1 MPAGPRMQ
9 QLIFFATTVAVFNL
23 GSQSGCRP
31 ASHAIIGPSPI
42 DTVVMSQRVPQVVRR
57 LAVWYPPASDQEML
71 YGYSRLEH
79 ATFQLKTLR
88 PWIKIVERRD
98 LSQLTDEQRWQLSG
112 RVGDDSAVRIGSWLG
127 ADSMVLFRI
136 EGPTIRERMLARF
149 YGRMPPFV
157 ISSKIISVESG
168 EVLYHDIV
176 TAMPVPQAGEWDDY
190 ASDYELQPAL
200 HAALDHALSGAIAH
214 LTQSFR

>member
-1 MPAGPRMQ
+1 MPAGPCTQRLM
-9 QLIFFATTVAVFNL
+9 FFATTLVIL
-23 GSQSGCRP
+23 TLESQSGCHP
-31 ASHAIIGPSPI
+31 TSPTVMSPSSI
-42 DTVVMSQRVPQVVRR
+42 DTVMMSQRVPQAVRR
-57 LAVWYPPASDQEML
+57 LAVWYPPTSEQEML
-71 YGYSRLEH
+71 YGYSQLEH
-79 ATFQLKTLR
+79 ATFRLKTLR
-88 PWIKIVERRD
+88 SWVKIVERRD
-98 LSQLTDEQRWQLSG
+98 LNQLTDEQRWQLSG
-112 RVGDDSAVRIGSWLG
+112 RIGDDSAVGIGRWLG

-136 EGPTIRERMLARF
+136 EGPTMRERMLARF

-176 TAMPVPQAGEWDDY
+176 TAMVTPQAGEWGDY

-200 HAALDHALSGAIAH
+200 HAALDRALSMAIAH